1 MPKTSVQQQRTLV
14 RSQRTHG
21 RAFSISEYDR
31 DSLAKECLGLE
42 EEDAGDVAG
51 DDIPRPRTRSE
62 CTVRPCPWVG
72 CRHHLAI
79 DVSYIGSL
87 KVNRHLE
94 LEQLEHTCSLDVAEQ
109 GCATLREVGT
119 ILNMTRER
127 VRQIET
133 RALIKV
139 AAIARSFG
147 IREDAIPFVTREPGG
162 EP

>member
-1 MPKTSVQQQRTLV
+1 MTKTTVEQKRMFV
-14 RSQRTHG
+14 RSQKTQG
-21 RAFSISEYDR
+21 RSFSIAEYDR
-31 DSLAKECLGLE
+31 ASLANHCLGIDE
-42 EEDAGDVAG
+42 DDAGDELDVQ
-51 DDIPRPRTRSE
+51 RPRKRGDCS
-62 CTVRPCPWVG
+62 VRPCPWVG

-79 DVSYIGSL
+79 EVSHIGSL

-94 LEQLEHTCSLDVAEQ
+94 LDQLEETCSLDVAER
-109 GCATLREVGT
+109 GGTKLREVGE

-147 IREDAIPFVTREPGG
+147 IREDSLPFVEHEPGG